1 MSIEDRE
8 IERIDAE
15 IERALATGDIGSLR
29 ILGYGEVSCVVAAET
44 GAGRFAVKRL
54 PPFADEGRF
63 ERYRTTLGRYVEKLE
78 SKGIRVAAST
88 LHAVPKGGGA
98 LTAYCAQPM
107 VDAQAIGPK
116 HMASLSESAAKEAFE
131 RLVDTMVGAMDPKV
145 GLDGQISNWAWVGGE
160 PLYLDVTTPLLR
172 DAEGRE
178 ELDVDLFLA
187 SLPALLRPL
196 VKRFLLQAILDK
208 YYDGRGVLLDL
219 VGNLIKERLTHLLA
233 PFLEVVNARV
243 DKPITE
249 QEARA
254 YYKDDAGTWALLQ
267 RLRAADRFVTKKV
280 LRRPYPFLLPGKIE
294 R

>member
-116 HMASLSESAAKEAFE
+116 Q
-131 RLVDTMVGAMDPKV
+131 DDP
-145 GLDGQISNWAWVGGE
+145 A
-160 PLYLDVTTPLLR
+160 TPPKPS
-172 DAEGRE
+172 
-178 ELDVDLFLA
+178 DLKA
-187 SLPALLRPL
+187 IGPKQDDPATPPKL
-196 VKRFLLQAILDK
+196 
-208 YYDGRGVLLDL
+208 
-219 VGNLIKERLTHLLA
+219 
-233 PFLEVVNARV
+233 
-243 DKPITE
+243 
-249 QEARA
+249 
-254 YYKDDAGTWALLQ
+254 
-267 RLRAADRFVTKKV
+267 
-280 LRRPYPFLLPGKIE
+280 
-294 R
+294 